1 MRHSQKEIINMKRL
15 LLAASLFALAASPSF
30 ARDQIRIVGSSTV
43 YPFATTV
50 AEAFA
55 KSTGMKTP
63 VIESTG
69 TGGGIKLFC
78 EGVSE
83 DTPDF
88 VNASRKMKRAEFELC
103 AKNGVTDI
111 VEFKLGYDG
120 LVLSTSKEGPDASFT
135 RKQLF
140 LALAKQVPDKDGK
153 MIANPYK
160 MWSDID
166 AALPAEKIE
175 VLGPPPTSGTRDS
188 FTELFL
194 KKGAEEF
201 PALLELGTTDV
212 PAFEAIWKTIRE
224 DGAYVEAGENDNLII
239 KKLEGNPKAF
249 GVFGYSFL
257 EENAEKIKA
266 AAIDGDKPNYK
277 DIANGNYK
285 GSRLLYIY
293 MKKDHLGLVPGMIE
307 FVTEFTSSQ
316 AIGEDGYL
324 LDKGLVAL
332 KTCDAEWSA
341 GTVDTLPLV
350 DVDFLK

>member
-1 MRHSQKEIINMKRL
+1 MKRL
-15 LLAASLFALAASPSF
+15 LLAASLLALAASPSF

-43 YPFATTV
+43 YPFATVV

-63 VIESTG
+63 VVESTG

-78 EGVSE
+78 AGVGE
-83 DTPDF
+83 DKPDF
-88 VNASRKMKRAEFELC
+88 VNASRKMKRAEFEIC
-103 AKNGVTDI
+103 KQNGVDEI
-111 VEFKLGYDG
+111 VEFKLGFDG
-120 LVLSTSKEGPDASFT
+120 LTVSSAVGGPDVNFT

-153 MIANPYK
+153 LIDNPYK

-166 AALPAEKIE
+166 PALPAEKIE

-188 FTELFL
+188 FAELML
-194 KKGAEEF
+194 KKGAQEF
-201 PALLELGTTDV
+201 ESLTALESSDV
-212 PAFEAIWKTIRE
+212 AAFDAVWKAFRT

-239 KKLEGNPKAF
+239 QKLAANPKAF
-249 GVFGYSFL
+249 GIFGFSFL
-257 EENAEKIKA
+257 EENRDKMKA
-266 AAIDGDKPNYK
+266 ASIDGDQPEYGS
-277 DIANGNYK
+277 IANGNYK

-293 MKKDHLGLVPGMIE
+293 MKKAHLGVVPGMLE
-307 FVTEFTSSQ
+307 FVTELTSTN

-324 LDKGLVAL
+324 IDKGLVGL

-341 GTVDTLPLV
+341 ASIDTLPNL
-350 DVDFLK
+350 DIDMLK

>member
-1 MRHSQKEIINMKRL
+1 MKRL
-15 LLAASLFALAASPSF
+15 LLAASLLALAATPSF
-30 ARDQIRIVGSSTV
+30 AREQIRIVGSSTV

-63 VIESTG
+63 IVESTG

-78 EGVSE
+78 EGVGE

-88 VNASRKMKRAEFELC
+88 VNASRKMKRAEFEIC

-120 LVLSTSKEGPDASFT
+120 LTLSTSASNPDVNFT
-135 RKQLF
+135 RQQLF

-153 MIANPYK
+153 LIDNPYK
-160 MWSDID
+160 MWNEID
-166 AALPAEKIE
+166 PSLPAEKIE

-188 FTELFL
+188 FMELIV

-201 PALLELGTTDV
+201 PALAELGAKDA
-212 PAFEAIWKTIRE
+212 PAFEAIWKTMRE

-249 GVFGYSFL
+249 GIFGYSFL
-257 EENAEKIKA
+257 EENSKVIKG

-277 DIANGNYK
+277 DISNGNYK

-293 MKKDHLGLVPGMIE
+293 MKKEHLGTVPGMIE
-307 FVTEFTSSQ
+307 FVTEVTSQQ
-316 AIGEDGYL
+316 AMGEDGYL

-350 DVDFLK
+350 DIDFLK